1 MAFSRSP
8 EDRDYLGF
16 LNDLKIRTIV
26 ARTEGIT
33 PLGDLSDFAE
43 LAG

>member
-1 MAFSRSP
+1 MSLSRSP
-8 EDRDYLGF
+8 DDRYCLGF
-16 LNDLKIRTIV
+16 LNDLKTRTIV